1 MIKQLKTLTVS
12 MVGGANVATV
22 VVMLMVGFADRLNPA
37 DYPTLSCLGLA
48 FPVFLVINLLFIF
61 FWLFSNAG

>member
-48 FPVFLVINLLFIF
+48 LCVFLVMNLFFIF
-61 FWLFSNAG
+61 FF